1 LFVVPM
7 RGHVEQNYNAFAL
20 KKMGVPIVKKLSARN
35 SKPLKKWLQNPK
47 AVKTAFENDLNF
59 LVDQIALDYIKCK
72 YTGKMIYG

>member
-1 LFVVPM
+1 M

-20 KKMGVPIVKKLSARN
+20 QKMGVTVVKKLSAQN
-35 SKPLKKWLQNPK
+35 SQPLTKWLQNPK
-47 AVKTAFENDLNF
+47 VVKVPFDNDLNL